1 MTLYEVYKD
10 SLKKLKNPDADEISV
25 RILLCH
31 NNGIKSMSGF
41 YIHKNENI
49 RDFPGFLEQFNRF
62 LAGEPIQYILGETDF
77 LGLTFNVDKRVLI
90 PRQETEEV
98 VTQAYLRALQKLG
111 DHVINVADIC
121 CGSGVM
127 GITLAKK
134 LKVRYLFM
142 SDVSEDAIDVAKE
155 NAKKNDVIANFFVGN
170 ACDEL
175 VKAGAKVDLL
185 VANPPY
191 ILNRN
196 EVDESVMNNEPH
208 IALFADEELTVYR
221 DIFKALP
228 KLKEKGK
235 DLLCVFEI
243 GYDLKEKLTK
253 IIEETMRN
261 VSFGFVKD
269 INGKERI
276 LILELK

>member
-1 MTLYEVYKD
+1 MTLYEVYKE
-10 SLKKLKNPDADEISV
+10 SIKKLANPDTDEISV

-49 RDFPGFLEQFNRF
+49 KDFPLFSSQFERF
-62 LAGEPIQYILGETDF
+62 LKGEPIQYILGETEF
-77 LGLTFNVDKRVLI
+77 LGLDFFVDERVLI

-98 VTQAYLRALQKLG
+98 VTQAYLRALQTYG

-142 SDVSEDAIDVAKE
+142 SDLSEDAIEVAKK
-155 NAKKNDVIANFFVGN
+155 NAKRNDVIANFFVGD

-191 ILNRN
+191 ILNK
-196 EVDESVMNNEPH
+196 EDVDESVMKYEPH
-208 IALFADEELTVYR
+208 LALFADDELTVYKK
-221 DIFKALP
+221 IFEALT
-228 KLKEKGK
+228 KIKNKT
-235 DLLCVFEI
+235 LLCVFEI

-253 IIEETMRN
+253 LLEKTVKN
-261 VSFGFVKD
+261 ATFGFAKD

-276 LILELK
+276 LILELR

>member
-1 MTLYEVYKD
+1 MTLYEVYKE
-10 SLKKLKNPDADEISV
+10 SIKKLTNPDVDEIAV

-41 YIHKNENI
+41 YVHKNENI
-49 RDFPGFLEQFNRF
+49 RDFDAFSKQFNEF
-62 LAGEPIQYILGETDF
+62 LMGKPIQYILHEAEF
-77 LGLTFNVDKRVLI
+77 LGNNFYVDERVLI

-98 VTQAYLRALQKLG
+98 VTQVYLRALQKFG
-111 DHVINVADIC
+111 DNVINVADIC

-142 SDVSEDAIDVAKE
+142 SDISSDAIEVSRKNAE
-155 NAKKNDVIANFFVGN
+155 NLGVIGNFFVGN

-175 VKAGAKVDLL
+175 VKAGAKVDVL

-191 ILNRN
+191 ILNRC
-196 EVDESVMNNEPH
+196 EVDKSVLDHEPH
-208 IALFADEELTVYR
+208 LALFSDEDLTVYR

-228 KLKEKGK
+228 KLKNKEM
-235 DLLCVFEI
+235 LCVFEI

-253 IIEETMRN
+253 IIKETLRN
-261 VSFGFVKD
+261 VTFGFVKD

>member
-1 MTLYEVYKD
+1 MTLYEVYKQ
-10 SLKKLKNPDADEISV
+10 SLTKLKNPDRDEIAV

-49 RDFPGFLEQFNRF
+49 KDFPLFLNHFERF
-62 LAGEPIQYILGETDF
+62 LDGEPVQYILGETEFMGLDF
-77 LGLTFNVDKRVLI
+77 TVDQRVLI

-98 VTQAYLRALQKLG
+98 VAQAYLRALQMFG
-111 DHVINVADIC
+111 EQVINVADIC

-127 GITLAKK
+127 GITLAKR

-142 SDVSEDAIDVAKE
+142 SDISEDATEVAKI
-155 NAKKNDVIANFFVGN
+155 NAKKNDVVANFFVGD

-175 VKAGAKVDLL
+175 VKAGAKIDLL

-191 ILNRN
+191 ILKK
-196 EVDESVMNNEPH
+196 EDVDRSVLDYEPH
-208 IALFADEELTVYR
+208 LALFADEELSVYKH
-221 DIFKALP
+221 IFQALP
-228 KLKEKGK
+228 KLKNKT
-235 DLLCVFEI
+235 LLCVFEI

-253 IIEETMRN
+253 LLEKTIKNAT
-261 VSFGFVKD
+261 FGFIKD

-276 LILELK
+276 LILELR

>member
-10 SLKKLKNPDADEISV
+10 SLTKLQNPDTDEISV

-49 RDFPGFLEQFNRF
+49 KDLPLFLEQFNRF
-62 LAGEPIQYILGETDF
+62 LEGEPIQYILGETEF
-77 LGLTFNVDKRVLI
+77 LGYDFYVDKRVLI

-98 VTQAYLRALQKLG
+98 VTQAYLRALQYFG
-111 DHVINVADIC
+111 DSVINVADLC

-127 GITLAKK
+127 GISLAKK

-142 SDVSEDAIDVAKE
+142 SDISEDAIEVAKK
-155 NAKKNDVIANFFVGN
+155 NASRNDVIANFFVGD
-170 ACDEL
+170 ACEKL
-175 VKAGAKVDLL
+175 VEAGAKVDLL

-191 ILNRN
+191 ILKKE
-196 EVDESVMNNEPH
+196 EVDKSVLQNEPH
-208 IALFADEELTVYR
+208 LALFADEELTVYKH
-221 DIFKALP
+221 IFEALP
-228 KLKEKGK
+228 KIKNKK
-235 DLLCVFEI
+235 MLCVFEI

-253 IIEETMRN
+253 LLEKTIKNAT
-261 VSFGFVKD
+261 FGFVKD

-276 LILELK
+276 LILELR

>member
-1 MTLYEVYKD
+1 MTLYEAYKD
-10 SLKKLKNPDADEISV
+10 AVKRLDNPDKDEISV

-41 YIHKNENI
+41 YIHKNENL
-49 RDFPGFLEQFNRF
+49 RDFPGFLKNFEEF
-62 LAGEPIQYILGETDF
+62 LAGKPIQYILHESEF
-77 LGLTFNVDKRVLI
+77 LGLNFYVDERVLI

-98 VTQAYLRALQKLG
+98 VTQAYMRALAKFG
-111 DHVINVADIC
+111 DHVINVADVC

-127 GITLAKK
+127 GISLAKK

-142 SDVSEDAIDVAKE
+142 SDISKDAVEVSRKNAE
-155 NAKKNDVIANFFVGN
+155 NHGVIANFFTGN

-175 VKAGAKVDLL
+175 VNAGAKVDLL

-191 ILNRN
+191 ILKK
-196 EVDESVMNNEPH
+196 EDVDQSVLDHEPH
-208 IALFADEELTVYR
+208 LALFADEQLSVYR

-228 KLKEKGK
+228 KLKNKEM
-235 DLLCVFEI
+235 LCVFEI
-243 GYDLKEKLTK
+243 GYDLKEKLTE
-253 IIEETMRN
+253 IIKETLKN
-261 VSFGFVKD
+261 VTFGFAKD

>member
-10 SLKKLKNPDADEISV
+10 SIKKLANPDTDEIAV

-49 RDFPGFLEQFNRF
+49 KDFPLFSSQFERF
-62 LAGEPIQYILGETDF
+62 LKGEPIQYILGETEF
-77 LGLTFNVDKRVLI
+77 LGLDFFVDERVLI

-98 VTQAYLRALQKLG
+98 VTQAYLRALQTYG

-142 SDVSEDAIDVAKE
+142 SDLSEDAIEVAKK
-155 NAKKNDVIANFFVGN
+155 NAKRNDVIANFFVGD

-191 ILNRN
+191 ILNK
-196 EVDESVMNNEPH
+196 EDVDESVMKYEPH
-208 IALFADEELTVYR
+208 LALFADDELTVYKK
-221 DIFKALP
+221 IFEALP
-228 KLKEKGK
+228 KIKNKT
-235 DLLCVFEI
+235 LLCVFEI

-253 IIEETMRN
+253 LLEKTVKN
-261 VSFGFVKD
+261 ATFGFAKD

-276 LILELK
+276 LILELR

>member
-1 MTLYEVYKD
+1 MTLYEVYKE
-10 SLKKLKNPDADEISV
+10 SLKRLTNPDTDEIAV

-31 NNGIKSMSGF
+31 NNGLNSMSGF

-49 RDFPGFLEQFNRF
+49 RDLQGFLKQFEEF
-62 LAGEPIQYILGETDF
+62 LGGKPIQYILNETEF
-77 LGLTFNVDKRVLI
+77 LGNKFYVDERVLI

-98 VTQAYLRALQKLG
+98 VTQAYLRALQKFG

-127 GITLAKK
+127 GISLAKK
-134 LKVRYLFM
+134 LTVRYLFM
-142 SDVSEDAIDVAKE
+142 SDISKDAIDVSRKNAE
-155 NAKKNDVIANFFVGN
+155 NMGVIGNFFVGN

-191 ILNRN
+191 ILNRS
-196 EVDESVMNNEPH
+196 EVDKSVMDYEPH
-208 IALFADEELTVYR
+208 LALFADENLTVYR
-221 DIFKALP
+221 DIFKSLP
-228 KLKEKGK
+228 KLKNKEM
-235 DLLCVFEI
+235 LCVFEI
-243 GYDLKEKLTK
+243 GHDLKEKLTE
-253 IIEETMRN
+253 IIKQTLKH
-261 VSFGFVKD
+261 VTFGFVKD

>member
-10 SLKKLKNPDADEISV
+10 SLTKLKNPDTDEVSV

-49 RDFPGFLEQFNRF
+49 RDLPGFLSQFQRF
-62 LAGEPIQYILGETDF
+62 LDGEPIQYILGETEF
-77 LGLTFNVDKRVLI
+77 LGLNFNVDKRVLI

-98 VTQAYLRALQKLG
+98 VIQAYLRALQMFG
-111 DHVINVADIC
+111 DSVINVADVC

-142 SDVSEDAIDVAKE
+142 SDISEDAIEVAKT
-155 NAKKNDVIANFFVGN
+155 NAKRNDVIANFFVGD

-191 ILNRN
+191 ILNKD
-196 EVDESVMNNEPH
+196 EVDKSVLENEPH
-208 IALFADEELTVYR
+208 IALFADEELTVYKH
-221 DIFKALP
+221 IFEALP
-228 KLKEKGK
+228 KIKNKR
-235 DLLCVFEI
+235 LLCVFEI

-253 IIEETMRN
+253 LLEKTVKN
-261 VSFGFVKD
+261 ATFGFAKD

-276 LILELK
+276 LILELR

>member
-1 MTLYEVYKD
+1 MTLYEVYKE
-10 SLKKLKNPDADEISV
+10 SIRKLANPDIDEIAV

-41 YIHKNENI
+41 YMHKDENI
-49 RDFPGFLEQFNRF
+49 RDFPAFSKQFEEF
-62 LAGEPIQYILGETDF
+62 LAGKPIQYILNETEF
-77 LGLTFNVDKRVLI
+77 LGLNFYVDERVLI

-98 VTQAYLRALQKLG
+98 VTQAYLRALQKFG

-127 GITLAKK
+127 GLTLAKK
-134 LKVRYLFM
+134 LTVRYLFM
-142 SDVSEDAIDVAKE
+142 SDISKDAIDVAKK
-155 NAKKNDVIANFFVGN
+155 NAQNLDVIGNFFVGN

-196 EVDESVMNNEPH
+196 EVDKSVLDHEPH
-208 IALFADEELTVYR
+208 LALFADEELTVYR

-228 KLKEKGK
+228 KLKNKE
-235 DLLCVFEI
+235 LLCVFEI
-243 GYDLKEKLTK
+243 GYDLKDKLTQ
-253 IIEETMRN
+253 IIKETMKN
-261 VSFGFVKD
+261 VTFGFVKD

>member
-1 MTLYEVYKD
+1 MTLYEVYKEA
-10 SLKKLKNPDADEISV
+10 LTKLKNPDTDEISV

-41 YIHKNENI
+41 YIHKDENI
-49 RDFPGFLEQFNRF
+49 KDLQVFSNQFNRF
-62 LAGEPIQYILGETDF
+62 LKGEPIQYILGETEF
-77 LGLTFNVDKRVLI
+77 LGYDFYVDKRVLI

-98 VTQAYLRALQKLG
+98 VMQAYLRALQEFG
-111 DHVINVADIC
+111 DNAINVADIC
-121 CGSGVM
+121 CGSGVI

-142 SDVSEDAIDVAKE
+142 SDISEDAISVAKE
-155 NAKKNDVIANFFVGN
+155 NAKRNDVIANFFVGN

-191 ILNRN
+191 ILNKK
-196 EVDESVMNNEPH
+196 EVDDSVLKYEPH
-208 IALFADEELTVYR
+208 LALFADEELSVYKS
-221 DIFKALP
+221 IFQSLSKI
-228 KLKEKGK
+228 KNKK
-235 DLLCVFEI
+235 LLCVFEI

-253 IIEETMRN
+253 LLEKTVKN
-261 VSFGFVKD
+261 ATFGFVKD

-276 LILELK
+276 LILEMR

>member
-1 MTLYEVYKD
+1 MTLYEAYKD
-10 SLKKLKNPDADEISV
+10 AVKRLDNPDKDEISV

-41 YIHKNENI
+41 YIHKNENLC
-49 RDFPGFLEQFNRF
+49 DFPGFLKNFEEF
-62 LAGEPIQYILGETDF
+62 LAGKPIQYILRESEF
-77 LGLTFNVDKRVLI
+77 LGLNFYVDERVLI

-98 VTQAYLRALQKLG
+98 VTQAYMRALAKFG
-111 DHVINVADIC
+111 DRVINVADVC

-127 GITLAKK
+127 GISLAKK

-142 SDVSEDAIDVAKE
+142 SDISKDAIEVSRKNVE
-155 NAKKNDVIANFFVGN
+155 NHGVIANFFTGN

-191 ILNRN
+191 ILKK
-196 EVDESVMNNEPH
+196 EDVDQSVLDHEPH
-208 IALFADEELTVYR
+208 LALFADERLSVYR
-221 DIFKALP
+221 DIFNALP
-228 KLKEKGK
+228 KLKNKEM
-235 DLLCVFEI
+235 LCVFEI
-243 GYDLKEKLTK
+243 GYDLKEKLSE
-253 IIEETMRN
+253 IIKETLKN
-261 VSFGFVKD
+261 VTFGFAKD

>member
-1 MTLYEVYKD
+1 MTLYEVYKE
-10 SLKKLKNPDADEISV
+10 SIKKLANPDTDEISV

-49 RDFPGFLEQFNRF
+49 KDFPLFSSQFERF
-62 LAGEPIQYILGETDF
+62 LKGEPIQYILGETEF
-77 LGLTFNVDKRVLI
+77 LGLDFFVDERVLI

-98 VTQAYLRALQKLG
+98 VTQAYLRALQTYG

-142 SDVSEDAIDVAKE
+142 SDLSEDAIEVAKK
-155 NAKKNDVIANFFVGN
+155 NAKRNDVIANFFVGD

-191 ILNRN
+191 ILNK
-196 EVDESVMNNEPH
+196 EDVDESVMKYEPH
-208 IALFADEELTVYR
+208 LALFADDELTVYKK
-221 DIFKALP
+221 IFEALP
-228 KLKEKGK
+228 KIKNKTI
-235 DLLCVFEI
+235 LCIFEI

-253 IIEETMRN
+253 LLEKTVKN
-261 VSFGFVKD
+261 ATFGFAKD

-276 LILELK
+276 LILELR

>member
-1 MTLYEVYKD
+1 MTLYEVYKE
-10 SLKKLKNPDADEISV
+10 SLKRLTNPDTDEIAV

-31 NNGIKSMSGF
+31 NNGLNSMSGF

-49 RDFPGFLEQFNRF
+49 RDLQGFLKQFEEF
-62 LAGEPIQYILGETDF
+62 LGGKPIQYILNETEF
-77 LGLTFNVDKRVLI
+77 LGNKFYVDERVLI

-98 VTQAYLRALQKLG
+98 VTQAYLRTLQKFG
-111 DHVINVADIC
+111 DNVINVADIC

-127 GITLAKK
+127 GISLAKK
-134 LKVRYLFM
+134 LTVRYLFM
-142 SDVSEDAIDVAKE
+142 SDISKDAIDVSRKNAE
-155 NAKKNDVIANFFVGN
+155 NMGVIGNFFVGN

-191 ILNRN
+191 ILNRS
-196 EVDESVMNNEPH
+196 EVDKSVMDYEPH
-208 IALFADEELTVYR
+208 IALFADENLTVYR
-221 DIFKALP
+221 DIFKSLP
-228 KLKEKGK
+228 KLKNKEM
-235 DLLCVFEI
+235 LCVFEI
-243 GYDLKEKLTK
+243 GHDLKEKLTE
-253 IIEETMRN
+253 IIKQTLKN
-261 VSFGFVKD
+261 VTFGFVKD